1 MSGEYEKTGY
11 LTYDFKLFH
20 LKDTVQKEYVY
31 HYHDFDKIILF
42 VSGKVNYVIE
52 GKAYELKPY
61 DIVFVNKNEIHKP
74 EVDFTASYE
83 RYILYVSP
91 EFLERC
97 GNAEY
102 SLRTCF
108 EKANAEK
115 SNVIQTTAMQNTR
128 LLQKIK
134 ELETAM
140 AHPGFA
146 EELYE
151 KAIFIQFMIQLNCA
165 CLEERT
171 SYNHEAIYNKKI
183 VDILEYINE
192 HLYEELSIETI
203 AEAFY
208 LSKYHMMRQFK
219 EETGYT
225 MHQYITEKR
234 VLAARDMI
242 LEGVPATKA
251 SLECGFK
258 DYSTFSRAFKN
269 KLKKN
274 PTEL

>member
-1 MSGEYEKTGY
+1 MEYEKTGY

-20 LKDTVQKEYVY
+20 LKDTAEKEYGY
-31 HYHDFDKIILF
+31 HYHDFDKVILF
-42 VSGKVNYVIE
+42 ISGKVNYIIE

-61 DIVFVNKNEIHKP
+61 DVVFVNRNEIHKP
-74 EVDFTASYE
+74 EVDFSVPYE
-83 RYILYVSP
+83 RYILYITP
-91 EFLERC
+91 EFLEQYTTE
-97 GNAEY
+97 EY
-102 SLRTCF
+102 SLRACF
-108 EKANAEK
+108 EKANKEK
-115 SNVIQTTAMQNTR
+115 SNVIQTTAVQNTK
-128 LLQKIK
+128 LLQGIR
-134 ELETAM
+134 ELETALQQKEY
-140 AHPGFA
+140 AS
-146 EELYE
+146 ELYE
-151 KAIFIQFMIQLNCA
+151 KLIFLEFMVKLNRA
-165 CLEERT
+165 CMEEKT
-171 SYNHEAIYNKKI
+171 SYNHSAVYNRKI

-203 AEAFY
+203 ADTFY

-242 LEGVPATKA
+242 LDGVPATKA

-269 KLKKN
+269 KIKKN
-274 PTEL
+274 PTQL